1 MGPPVPDTERS
12 GLQQLAPRREKPP
25 AQVARELWD
34 LILAY
39 LRQETLEPLKA
50 IRTYVAFGVVGSL
63 LLGLG
68 VVFLTMAGLRA
79 LQGETGTTFTGN
91 WSWAPYA
98 IVTVVLLLGAALTWS
113 ATDKKQKKKKAN
125 DATGTKDAT

>member
-1 MGPPVPDTERS
+1 MPDNERP
-12 GLQQLAPRREKPP
+12 GLRQLAPKREKPP

-50 IRTYVAFGVVGSL
+50 IRNYVAFGVVGSL

-98 IVTVVLLLGAALTWS
+98 IVTVVLLLGAALTWQ
-113 ATDKKQKKKKAN
+113 ATDSKKKKN
-125 DATGTKDAT
+125 ESSGSKDAA

>member
-12 GLQQLAPRREKPP
+12 GLERLAPRREKPP
-25 AQVARELWD
+25 AQVAKELWD

-50 IRTYVAFGVVGSL
+50 IRTYVAYGVVGSL

-68 VVFLTMAGLRA
+68 VIFLTMAGLRA
-79 LQGETGTTFTGN
+79 LQDETGTTFTGN
-91 WSWAPYA
+91 WSWAPYV

-113 ATDKKQKKKKAN
+113 ATDKKKKKN
-125 DATGTKDAT
+125 DSTGTKDAT

>member
-1 MGPPVPDTERS
+1 MPDNERT
-12 GLQQLAPRREKPP
+12 GLKQLAPKREKPP
-25 AQVARELWD
+25 AQVAKELWD

-68 VVFLTMAGLRA
+68 VVFLTLAGLRA

-98 IVTVVLLLGAALTWS
+98 IVTVVLLVAAALTWQ
-113 ATDKKQKKKKAN
+113 ATDSKKKRTN
-125 DATGTKDAT
+125 DASGTKDAP